1 MESFKLIILFYA
13 LLSGTWNYGPELP
26 FSWRYGQL
34 VEDPL
39 GGIVILRGETS
50 KTSYSDALFRLSH
63 SGDGAKW
70 IELPQKLSIG
80 KTYFIALLVSDDFA
94 NCTFN
99 NSN

>member
-1 MESFKLIILFYA
+1 MLYA
-13 LLSGTWNYGPELP
+13 LFKGAWSFGPELP
-26 FSWRYGQL
+26 FSWSYGQL
-34 VEDPL
+34 VEDPH
-39 GGIVILRGETS
+39 GGIVLLGGETS
-50 KTSYSDALFRLSH
+50 KKTYSNALFRLPH
-63 SGDGAKW
+63 VGDGAKW